1 MMLTKDNFEKLD
13 RWQIDTALAT
23 WRAMS
28 NSMST
33 THKRGG
39 ANDSLNARDV
49 ACLVACHSCIIVSS
63 HYYNGS
69 HVRTT

>member
-28 NSMST
+28 NSTSA
-33 THKRGG
+33 THTRGE
-39 ANDSLNARDV
+39 ADDSFNARDV
-49 ACLVACHSCIIVSS
+49 ACLVVCHSCIIVFS
-63 HYYNGS
+63 
-69 HVRTT
+69 

>member
-28 NSMST
+28 NSMFT
-33 THKRGG
+33 NHKREG
-39 ANDSLNARDV
+39 ADDSFNARDV
-49 ACLVACHSCIIVSS
+49 ACLVVCHSCIIVFS
-63 HYYNGS
+63 
-69 HVRTT
+69 

>member
-28 NSMST
+28 NSMYT
-33 THKRGG
+33 TRKRDR
-39 ANDSLNARDV
+39 ADDSFDARDV
-49 ACLVACHSCIIVSS
+49 ACLVDLSFM
-63 HYYNGS
+63 HYRCFVLLQRLSYIYS
-69 HVRTT
+69 

>member
-28 NSMST
+28 NSMSI
-33 THKRGG
+33 THKRDK
-39 ANDSLNARDV
+39 ANDSSNARDV
-49 ACLVACHSCIIVSS
+49 ACLVVCH
-63 HYYNGS
+63 
-69 HVRTT
+69 